1 LKKGKILKTNP
12 SVQIVLFVAVI
23 IFSVISCT
31 KKPESII
38 GLDLL
43 GEVKPF
49 VGFDT
54 TISVYAYSQVEDSV
68 VSDEL
73 SFNQLGSIYTTTF
86 GLTNASLFMH
96 LRLASLNP
104 DFGADPVADSV
115 IFSMVYEGSYGNLN
129 TEHRFKIFPVT
140 EDFYLDSTYYS
151 NSSFTYDDSKLF
163 ADHLFLPDLSD
174 QMVIDTSGSEN
185 DTSYVTATLR
195 IPFDPSFAD
204 MIFTLDPES
213 FASNDAFK
221 EIFKGIYIRPE
232 NVMAAGEGSILSF
245 NLLNIRSDLTI
256 YYKPAPDSSQRTFRF
271 IINSNNARVARY
283 EHDYTMSTDQN
294 FINQVL
300 NGDTAFGAE
309 KLYLQGLGG
318 VQTVIKM
325 PGLYDLAQ
333 TGNIIINEAK
343 LIFRAVDYSE
353 GFEPTEKLVMFKYA
367 EDKRAIFLPD
377 QLQGDGFFGGSFQES
392 SGSYVFRISLHSQ
405 NILNGET
412 DFGMILYPTGKSIR
426 PNETV
431 FYGANPSQSG
441 HLKLEVIY
449 TRIN

>member
-1 LKKGKILKTNP
+1 MKTNP
-12 SVQIVLFVAVI
+12 SVQIVLFVSVI
-23 IFSVISCT
+23 IFSVFSCT

-38 GLDLL
+38 GLDLI
-43 GEVKPF
+43 GEEKPF

-54 TISVYAYSQVEDSV
+54 TISVYAYSQIEDSV
-68 VSDEL
+68 ISDEL
-73 SFNQLGSIYTTTF
+73 SFNQLGSMYTTTF

-96 LRLASLNP
+96 LRLASINP
-104 DFGADPVADSV
+104 KFGAEPAADSV
-115 IFSMVYEGSYGNLN
+115 IFTMVYDGSYGNLS
-129 TEHRFKIFPVT
+129 TEQRFKIFPVT
-140 EDFYLDSTYYS
+140 EDFYVDSTYYS

-163 ADHLFLPDLSD
+163 ADHVFVPDLSE
-174 QMVIDTSGSEN
+174 QIVIDTSGSGT
-185 DTSYVTATLR
+185 DTSYITATLR

-204 MIFTLDPES
+204 MIFSLDTGY
-213 FASNDAFK
+213 FVSNDAFK
-221 EIFKGIYIRPE
+221 EIFKGIYISPE

-283 EHDYTMSTDQN
+283 EHDYTLSTDQT
-294 FINQVL
+294 FKNQVL
-300 NGDTAFGAE
+300 NGDTALGSE

-318 VQTVIKM
+318 VQTVLKM

-333 TGNIIINEAK
+333 TGKIIINEAK
-343 LIFRAVDYSE
+343 LIFHTVDYSE
-353 GFEPTEKLVMFKYA
+353 GFKPTEKLVMFKYD
-367 EDKRAIFLPD
+367 EDKKSLFLSD
-377 QLQGDGFFGGSFQES
+377 QLQGDGFFGGSYQES

-412 DFGMILYPTGKSIR
+412 DFGMIMHPTGKSIR

-431 FYGANPSQSG
+431 FYGSNPSQSG

-449 TRIN
+449 TRLMIN

>member
-1 LKKGKILKTNP
+1 
-12 SVQIVLFVAVI
+12 
-23 IFSVISCT
+23 
-31 KKPESII
+31 
-38 GLDLL
+38 
-43 GEVKPF
+43 
-49 VGFDT
+49 
-54 TISVYAYSQVEDSV
+54 
-68 VSDEL
+68 
-73 SFNQLGSIYTTTF
+73 
-86 GLTNASLFMH
+86 
-96 LRLASLNP
+96 
-104 DFGADPVADSV
+104 
-115 IFSMVYEGSYGNLN
+115 
-129 TEHRFKIFPVT
+129 
-140 EDFYLDSTYYS
+140 
-151 NSSFTYDDSKLF
+151 
-163 ADHLFLPDLSD
+163 
-174 QMVIDTSGSEN
+174 
-185 DTSYVTATLR
+185 
-195 IPFDPSFAD
+195 
-204 MIFTLDPES
+204 MIFTLGPES

-221 EIFKGIYIRPE
+221 DIFKGLYIRPE

-256 YYKPAPDSSQRTFRF
+256 YYKPAPDSSQRVFRF

-283 EHDYTMSTDQN
+283 EHDYTMSADQN

-300 NGDTAFGAE
+300 NGDTALGLE
-309 KLYLQGLGG
+309 RLYLQGLGG

-377 QLQGDGFFGGSFQES
+377 QLLGDGFFGGSFQES

-431 FYGANPSQSG
+431 FYGTNPSQSG